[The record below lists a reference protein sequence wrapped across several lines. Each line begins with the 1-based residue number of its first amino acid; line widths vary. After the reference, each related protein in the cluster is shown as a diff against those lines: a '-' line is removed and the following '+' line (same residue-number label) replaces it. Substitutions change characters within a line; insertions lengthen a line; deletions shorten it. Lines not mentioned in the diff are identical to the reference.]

1 MAAESDT
8 DTSDHHEPLL
18 EEGPKSRTVEVD
30 GHRLKLTHLDKVMYP
45 QTGTTKRDVINF
57 YWQVA
62 PRLIEHAHDR
72 PVTRKR
78 WVDGVGT
85 SDEPGE
91 SFFQKNAGR
100 DTPDWVP
107 RVSIEYVR
115 KTNEHPLV
123 NEPAVLVWLGQTA
136 TLEIHTPQWRA
147 YSTGRRH
154 RPDRRVLDLD
164 PGEGVELT
172 GCAQVAL
179 QAREV
184 LADIGLDAVP
194 VTSGSKGI
202 HIYAL
207 LDGSWTWKKASES
220 AHRLAQSLEKE
231 HADQVTT
238 SMDRAERA
246 GKVFIDW
253 SQNNTN
259 KTTVAPWS
267 FRGRLRPT
275 VAVPRLWEEIED
287 SQLRQLDHSEALE
300 RLNEPDPLSGAIGR
314 LKRGCEPV
322 PAGASSADQLNT
334 ITVV

>member
-1 MAAESDT
+1 MAEKSDA
-8 DTSDHHEPLL
+8 DTADHSEPLL
-18 EEGPKSRTVEVD
+18 EQGPKSRTVEID
-30 GHRLKLTHLDKVMYP
+30 GHRLRLTHLDKVMYP

-62 PRLIEHAHDR
+62 PRLIAHAHDR

-78 WVDGVGT
+78 WVNGVGT
-85 SDEPGE
+85 SEEPGE
-91 SFFQKNAGR
+91 SFFQKNTGR
-100 DTPDWVP
+100 DTPGWVP

-147 YSTGRRH
+147 YRTGRRH
-154 RPDRRVLDLD
+154 RPDRLVLDLD
-164 PGEGVELT
+164 PGEGVGLA
-172 GCAQVAL
+172 GCAEVAL

-184 LADIGLDAVP
+184 LADMGLDAVP

-202 HIYAL
+202 HIYSP
-207 LDGSWTWKKASES
+207 LDGSWTWRRASDS
-220 AHRLAQSLEKE
+220 AHELARSLESE
-231 HADQVTT
+231 HADRVVAT
-238 SMDRAERA
+238 MGRAERA

-267 FRGRLRPT
+267 LRGRLRPT
-275 VAVPRLWEEIED
+275 VAVPRRWEEVED
-287 SQLRQLDHSEALE
+287 SQLRQLDHIEALE
-300 RLNEPDPLSGAIGR
+300 RLSEPDPLQEVIDR
-314 LKRGCEPV
+314 LKR
-322 PAGASSADQLNT
+322 D
-334 ITVV
+334 